1 MNNSIKTESNLEENR
16 HETNGSA
23 SVEVLNGHSR
33 VHYASREELVNAAR
47 QYALASESFVPSAK
61 DKELLNE

>member
-1 MNNSIKTESNLEENR
+1 MNNSVKTESNQEDKR

-23 SVEVLNGHSR
+23 PAEVRNGRSHL
-33 VHYASREELVNAAR
+33 HYASREELVNAAR

-61 DKELLNE
+61 DKELLND